1 MCSSCFYGKYFQIE
15 TLSKE
20 KISGILPGRLHSPI
34 QFFYPLLPAYFHP
47 MHPHIQTLLKCISL
61 EEKEQSQRYSLDQQ
75 HTLKQLKAEGLAL
88 HPIIV
93 TRKNFGY
100 ADYPEI
106 SFKLSFPPEANMFK
120 DGAAIECFIT
130 GEEPVKGVLLNLDG
144 KTGEFRLFAPDFPDW
159 IEDDG
164 VGIKLAPDTRTTSI
178 MKKVLNELEN
188 NKPLYKLFEQLHGE
202 PGVQQPPLFIK
213 PGAAPHFRNQQLNQ
227 SQQQAISAITQSGQ
241 IIIVHGPPG
250 TGKTTTLIEA
260 IYQLIKA
267 GEKILVSAPSNT
279 AVDNIAKGLI
289 QQGVKL
295 LRVGNTSKVDETIFA
310 HTPEGKLANSKQQK
324 EIKQLKIRAEEF
336 RKMALKYKRSF
347 GKAEREQR
355 NLLFKE
361 VKSIRAEIKKL
372 QAYNEEKLF
381 EEAEVIAGTPI
392 GLYDADIKHLHFQT
406 LLIDE
411 AGQCTEPLAWCIFPL
426 AEKIVLAGDH
436 WQLPPT
442 VLSNEAAR
450 LGFNRSI
457 LETTIETTNV
467 VFLLNTQY
475 RMREVIA
482 GFSSNYFY
490 KGLLLTSAHLQNTG
504 THICFIDTAGSGYNE
519 ERGSDGTSLQNEGEL
534 RIVQKLFETE
544 PLDPLQTAFISPY
557 AGQVAAARDL
567 LPMTLR
573 ISTIDSFQGQE
584 KETIIVSL
592 VRSNDESDIGFLK
605 DYRRMNVAI
614 TRAKE
619 QLFVIGD
626 SATIGADPFYNSF
639 LSYIEQYGSYR
650 TVWEFEI

>member
-1 MCSSCFYGKYFQIE
+1 
-15 TLSKE
+15 
-20 KISGILPGRLHSPI
+20 
-34 QFFYPLLPAYFHP
+34 
-47 MHPHIQTLLKCISL
+47 MHPHIQLLLQCINL
-61 EEKEQSQRYSLDQQ
+61 EEKEQVQRYSLDQQ

-93 TRKNFGY
+93 IRKNFGY
-100 ADYPEI
+100 ADYPEVN
-106 SFKLSFPPEANMFK
+106 FKLSFPPEANMFR
-120 DGAAIECFIT
+120 DGAAIECFIA
-130 GEEPVKGVLLNLDG
+130 GEEPVKGVLISLDA
-144 KTGEFRLFAPDFPDW
+144 KNGEFRLFAPDFPDW
-159 IEDDG
+159 IEDNG

-178 MKKVLNELEN
+178 MKKTLNELEN
-188 NKPLYKLFEQLHGE
+188 NKPLFKLFEQLHDTVTGIV
-202 PGVQQPPLFIK
+202 PSPSVKTNPLS
-213 PGAAPHFRNQQLNQ
+213 FRNQQLNE
-227 SQQQAISAITQSGQ
+227 SQQQAVAAITQNQS
-241 IIIVHGPPG
+241 ITIVHGPPG

-260 IYQLIKA
+260 ILQLIKG
-267 GEKILVSAPSNT
+267 GEKVLVSAPSNT
-279 AVDNIAKGLI
+279 AVDNISKGLI
-289 QQGVKL
+289 QKGVKL
-295 LRVGNTSKVDETIFA
+295 LRVGNTSKVDETIFS

-361 VKSIRAEIKKL
+361 VKNIRTEIKKL

-392 GLYDADIKHLHFQT
+392 GLYDADLAHLRFQT
-406 LLIDE
+406 LVIDE
-411 AGQCTEPLAWCIFPL
+411 AGQCIEPLAWCIFPL
-426 AEKIVLAGDH
+426 AQRIVLAGDH

-442 VLSNEAAR
+442 VLSHEAAR

-457 LETTIETTNV
+457 LETAIEKVPT

-490 KGLLLTSAHLQNTG
+490 NSLLLTAAHLQNSG
-504 THICFIDTAGSGYNE
+504 AHIYFIDTAGSGYNE
-519 ERGSDGTSLQNEGEL
+519 VHGPDGTSLQNEGEL
-534 RIVQKLFETE
+534 RIVQKLLETE
-544 PLDPLQTAFISPY
+544 SLDPLKTALISPY
-557 AGQVAAARDL
+557 SGQAAAAREL
-567 LPMTLR
+567 LPRQLR

-592 VRSNDESDIGFLK
+592 VRSNDDGDIGFLK

-626 SATIGADPFYNSF
+626 SATIGADAFYNAF
-639 LSYIEQYGSYR
+639 LTYIEKNGTYR
-650 TVWEFEI
+650 TVWEFEM

>member
-1 MCSSCFYGKYFQIE
+1 
-15 TLSKE
+15 
-20 KISGILPGRLHSPI
+20 
-34 QFFYPLLPAYFHP
+34 
-47 MHPHIQTLLKCISL
+47 MHPQLKLLLQCINL
-61 EEKEQSQRYSLDQQ
+61 EEKEQAQRYSLNEN
-75 HTLKQLKAEGLAL
+75 HSLKVLKAEGLAL

-106 SFKLSFPPEANMFK
+106 NFKLNFPPEANLFK

-130 GEEPVKGVLLNLDG
+130 GEEPVKGVLLSLDG
-144 KTGEFRLFAPDFPDW
+144 KNGEFRLFAPDFPDW

-164 VGIKLAPDTRTTSI
+164 VGIKLSPDTRTTSI
-178 MKKVLNELEN
+178 MKKVLNEIES
-188 NKPLYKLFEQLHGE
+188 NKPLFSLFEKLHTNDKLSKASAIFKNSSI
-202 PGVQQPPLFIK
+202 Q
-213 PGAAPHFRNQQLNQ
+213 FRNQQLNE
-227 SQQQAISAITQSGQ
+227 SQQQAVTAITENET
-241 IIIVHGPPG
+241 ITIVHGPPG

-260 IYQLIKA
+260 ILQLINA
-267 GEKILVSAPSNT
+267 GEKIVVSAPSNA
-279 AVDNIAKGLI
+279 AVDTISKGLI

-295 LRVGNTSKVDETIFA
+295 LRVGNTNKVDELIFA
-310 HTPEGKLANSKQQK
+310 HTPEGKLSNSKQQK
-324 EIKQLKIRAEEF
+324 EIKLLKIRAEEF

-361 VKSIRAEIKKL
+361 VKNIRTEIKKL

-381 EEAEVIAGTPI
+381 EEADVIAGTPI
-392 GLYDADIKHLHFQT
+392 GLFDANLNRQKFQT

-411 AGQCTEPLAWCIFPL
+411 AGQCIEPLAWCIFPL

-450 LGFNRSI
+450 LGFNKSI
-457 LETTIETTNV
+457 LEISIEKVEN

-475 RMREVIA
+475 RMKPAIA

-490 KGLLLTSAHLQNTG
+490 KGLLLTAVHLQNTG
-504 THICFIDTAGSGYNE
+504 THITFIDTAGSGFNE
-519 ERGSDGTSLQNEGEL
+519 IHGIDGTSLQNEGEL
-534 RIVQKLFETE
+534 RIVQKILETE
-544 PLDPLQTAFISPY
+544 LLESLSTAFISPY
-557 AGQVAAARDL
+557 SGQVAAAKENL
-567 LPMTLR
+567 SKQLR

-584 KETIIVSL
+584 KENIILSL
-592 VRSNDESDIGFLK
+592 VRSNEDGDIGFLK
-605 DYRRMNVAI
+605 DYRRMNVAL

-619 QLFVIGD
+619 KLFVIGD
-626 SATIGADPFYNSF
+626 SATIGADKFYNAF
-639 LSYIEQYGSYR
+639 LQYVEKEGSYR
-650 TVWEFEI
+650 TVWELDL

>member
-1 MCSSCFYGKYFQIE
+1 
-15 TLSKE
+15 
-20 KISGILPGRLHSPI
+20 
-34 QFFYPLLPAYFHP
+34 
-47 MHPHIQTLLKCISL
+47 MHPQLNLLLQCIDL
-61 EEKEQSQRYSLDQQ
+61 EEKEQAQRYRLDQQ
-75 HTLKQLKAEGLAL
+75 HTLKQLKSDGLAL
-88 HPIIV
+88 HPLIII
-93 TRKNFGY
+93 RKNFGY

-106 SFKLSFPPEANMFK
+106 NFKLNFPPEANMFK
-120 DGAAIECFIT
+120 DGAAIECFCT
-130 GEEPVKGVLLNLDG
+130 GEDPVKGVLMSLEG

-164 VGIKLAPDTRTTSI
+164 VGIKLAPDTRTSSI
-178 MKKVLNELEN
+178 MKKMLTEMES
-188 NKPLYKLFEQLHGE
+188 NKPLYKLFEQLHDDKVKATTTATSDKRGM
-202 PGVQQPPLFIK
+202 QASPLN
-213 PGAAPHFRNQQLNQ
+213 FRNQQLNN
-227 SQQQAISAITQSGQ
+227 SQQQAVKAITQNEQ
-241 IIIVHGPPG
+241 ITIVHGPPG

-260 IYQLIKA
+260 ILQLIKA

-289 QQGVKL
+289 KEGVKL
-295 LRVGNTSKVDETIFA
+295 LRIGNTSKIDETIFT

-361 VKSIRAEIKKL
+361 VKDIRTEIKKL

-381 EEAEVIAGTPI
+381 EEADVIAGTPI
-392 GLYDADIKHLHFQT
+392 GLYDAKINYLRFQT
-406 LLIDE
+406 LVIDE
-411 AGQCTEPLAWCIFPL
+411 AGQCIEPLAWCIFPL

-450 LGFNRSI
+450 LGLNRSI
-457 LETTIETTNV
+457 LETAIDTV
-467 VFLLNTQY
+467 SDVFLLNTQY

-490 KGLLLTSAHLQNTG
+490 NKLLLTATHLKNSG
-504 THICFIDTAGSGYNE
+504 THLTFIDTAGSGYNE
-519 ERGSDGTSLQNEGEL
+519 VRGPDGTSLQNEGEL
-534 RIVQKLFETE
+534 RIVQKLLETE
-544 PLDPLQTAFISPY
+544 ELDETRTAIISPY
-557 AGQVAAARDL
+557 AGQVAAAKEIL
-567 LPMTLR
+567 SKKLR

-592 VRSNDESDIGFLK
+592 VRSNDDGDIGFLK

-619 QLFVIGD
+619 RLFVIGD
-626 SATIGADPFYNSF
+626 SATIGADTFYHAF
-639 LSYIEQYGSYR
+639 LTYIEQQGDYR
-650 TVWEFEI
+650 TVWEFEL